1 MKNLHRL
8 MGATFQHAK
17 PGLCERC
24 AFCQPRA
31 GWEGYCTA
39 RGKVLSY
46 KPAGKGKPRCDD
58 FSEAED
64 EVDVEALHELAA
76 DVEGERFL
84 KAEGWVACE

>member
-46 KPAGKGKPRCDD
+46 KPAGKGKPRCED
-58 FSEAED
+58 FSEAPPSGSMAPDRYE
-64 EVDVEALHELAA
+64 EREARELAQI
-76 DVEGERFL
+76 
-84 KAEGWVACE
+84 AEWDAELMA